1 MPHLIAAFGPRSLLV
16 PVLVVLALVA
26 APLRADPSLARFF
39 GTFSGSAEVEIYDGT
54 TARRDMS
61 VTIGPGAEGNFILKW
76 STTTWRDGRGKQKSY
91 AIEFAATDRAG
102 VFAAGMRRN
111 VFGHAVPLDP
121 MKGEPY
127 IWARITGDTLTVFS
141 LFVQENGGYEMQQ
154 FDRTL
159 APGGLALDFSR
170 SGTGI
175 PTRSLS
181 TFLAR
186 Q

>member
-1 MPHLIAAFGPRSLLV
+1 MPLRLPLFAAFALLLLV
-16 PVLVVLALVA
+16 L
-26 APLRADPSLARFF
+26 PLRAETPLAGFF
-39 GTFSGSAEVEIYDGT
+39 GDYSGAAEVEIYDGSI
-54 TARRDMS
+54 ARRDLS
-61 VTIGPGAEGNFILKW
+61 VSIAPTDDGFAVRW
-76 STTTWRDGRGKQKSY
+76 STTTWREGRGKQKSY
-91 AIEFAATDRAG
+91 AIEFRPTDRSG

-127 IWARITGDTLTVFS
+127 VWARITGDTLTVFS

-154 FDRTL
+154 YDRTL
-159 APGGLALDFSR
+159 APGGLTLEFSL

-175 PTRSLS
+175 PTRTIS
-181 TFLAR
+181 TFLER